1 MTKLKRKPGAAALK
15 EAPVPR
21 VSGTAAATGKLRP
34 IGGSGSDDFNRVIA
48 DQAVRSLWLAYADK
62 EGRDKLQSAALATL
76 VSIAPKDEIEGMLAA
91 QMVAA
96 HAASMECFRR
106 AMISEQSHEGRQSN
120 LNHAGKLSRTYV
132 QLLEALNRHRG
143 KGTQQKVTVE
153 HVHVHAGGQAVV
165 GTVEALPGGGGVA
178 DQNQRQPHA
187 KALLHAPVAPLRGE
201 NTERDPVRLA
211 GDAERSVSHA
221 RRKVARRSEG

>member
-1 MTKLKRKPGAAALK
+1 MAAPSK
-15 EAPVPR
+15 ESPILR
-21 VSGTAAATGKLRP
+21 VSDPAAGAGKLRP

-48 DQAVRSLWLAYADK
+48 NQTVQSLWLAHADK
-62 EGRDKLQSAALATL
+62 EGRDQLQSAALATL

-96 HAASMECFRR
+96 HSASMECFRR

-120 LNHAGKLSRTYV
+120 LSHAGKLSRTYV

-143 KGTQQKVTVE
+143 KGTQQTVTVE

-165 GTVEALPGGGGVA
+165 GAVEALPGGGGA
-178 DQNQRQPHA
+178 AGRNQRQPHA
-187 KALLHAPVAPLRGE
+187 KALSHAPVAPLRSE
-201 NTERDPVRLA
+201 DAQRNPMQFA
-211 GDAERSVSHA
+211 SDAERSVSNA
-221 RRKVARRSEG
+221 RRKVARRTEG

>member
-1 MTKLKRKPGAAALK
+1 MAAPSK
-15 EAPVPR
+15 EAPVLR
-21 VSGTAAATGKLRP
+21 VSDPAAGVGKLRP
-34 IGGSGSDDFNRVIA
+34 IGGSGSDEFNRVIA
-48 DQAVRSLWLAYADK
+48 NQTVQSLWLAHADK
-62 EGRDKLQSAALATL
+62 EGRDQLQSAALATL

-106 AMISEQSHEGRQSN
+106 AMIAEQSHEGRQSN
-120 LNHAGKLSRTYV
+120 LSHAGKLSRTYV

-143 KGTQQKVTVE
+143 KGPQQKVTVE

-165 GTVEALPGGGGVA
+165 GTVETLPGRGGVA
-178 DQNQRQPHA
+178 DRNRRQPHA
-187 KALLHAPVAPLRGE
+187 KALSHASVAPLRGE

-211 GDAERSVSHA
+211 SDAERPLSDA
-221 RRKVARRSEG
+221 RRKVAGRSEG

>member
-1 MTKLKRKPGAAALK
+1 MANTLRASASLKAANPAPG
-15 EAPVPR
+15 
-21 VSGTAAATGKLRP
+21 SGKLRP
-34 IGGSGSDDFNRVIA
+34 IGGSGSDDFNRTIA
-48 DQAVRSLWLAYADK
+48 NQVVQSLWLAHADK
-62 EGRDKLQSAALATL
+62 EGRDQLQSAALATL

-96 HAASMECFRR
+96 HSASMECYRR

-120 LNHAGKLSRTYV
+120 LSHGGKLSRTYV

-143 KGTQQKVTVE
+143 KGIQQKVTVE

-165 GTVEALPGGGGVA
+165 GAVEALPSGGGVA
-178 DQNQRQPHA
+178 GGNQRQPHA
-187 KALLHAPVAPLRGE
+187 KTLSHAPVAPLRSE
-201 NTERDPVRLA
+201 DAERDPMLLA
-211 GDAERSVSHA
+211 GDAERSVPNA

>member
-1 MTKLKRKPGAAALK
+1 MAASSK
-15 EAPVPR
+15 EAPVLR
-21 VSGTAAATGKLRP
+21 VSDPAAGAGKLRP
-34 IGGSGSDDFNRVIA
+34 IGGSGSDDFNRTVA
-48 DQAVRSLWLAYADK
+48 NQVVQSLWLAHADK
-62 EGRDKLQSAALATL
+62 EGRDQLQSAALATL

-96 HAASMECFRR
+96 HAASMECYRR

-120 LNHAGKLSRTYV
+120 LSHAGKLSRTYV

-165 GTVEALPGGGGVA
+165 GAVEALPGGGGA
-178 DQNQRQPHA
+178 AGGNQRQPHA
-187 KALLHAPVAPLRGE
+187 KALSHAPVAPLRGE
-201 NTERDPVRLA
+201 DAERDPMLFT
-211 GDAERSVSHA
+211 GDAKRPLSNA
-221 RRKVARRSEG
+221 RRKVARRAEG